1 MRLADG
7 EGLSLSRDATRVLLR
22 VGNALMN
29 APIGTGTP
37 VPVALG
43 PVVDIDGAAF
53 LPDGK
58 RFLLGGAEK
67 GKGPRL
73 WLVDPPA
80 LPRAISPEGTL
91 GGGTVSPDG
100 RWVVSWSA
108 DSSILSLLPIDG
120 GPIRPLPGTEHDDIL
135 GWTPDGRALYVRP
148 SPGEGARVS
157 SLDLKT
163 LVRTPVREF
172 APPDPTSVTAMS
184 EPAFA
189 SDGSAYA
196 YTYARVLTS
205 DLYVVEGLK

>member
-1 MRLADG
+1 M
-7 EGLSLSRDATRVLLR
+7 
-22 VGNALMN
+22 
-29 APIGTGTP
+29 
-37 VPVALG
+37 
-43 PVVDIDGAAF
+43 
-53 LPDGK
+53 
-58 RFLLGGAEK
+58 
-67 GKGPRL
+67 
-73 WLVDPPA
+73 
-80 LPRAISPEGTL
+80 
-91 GGGTVSPDG
+91 SPDG

-172 APPDPTSVTAMS
+172 APPDPSSVTAIA
-184 EPAFA
+184 EPTFA